1 MSATDVARLRLRN
14 QAIASTRFEN
24 PADVVRRL
32 GAVQAQD
39 YLGSLW
45 ALGLR
50 LRRATEASV
59 ERAVAEA
66 RIVRTWP
73 LRGTLH
79 FVAAEDVRWML
90 MLSCERTVARAASR
104 YRQLGLDEATFS
116 KSRRVLARALEGG
129 RRRTRAELAAALER
143 SGIATEGQRLIHILN
158 RSSLEGLTCYAARR
172 GKQFTFALLDE
183 WAPRAKRLTREEA
196 LAELA
201 RRYFTSHGPA
211 TLQDFIWWS
220 GLTTA
225 DARAGLE
232 ASKQTLRRE
241 VLEGQ
246 TYWLSASAP
255 ASRRDESTPANLLP
269 AFDEYAVA
277 YKDRAAVLHPSHIK
291 QANAAS
297 AILCPTVIV
306 NGRAVGTWKRTLKKN
321 SVLIETSLWATLRKA
336 ERQAVATAARRYGE
350 FLGLPAEVV

>member
-1 MSATDVARLRLRN
+1 VTINTADVARLRLQN
-14 QAIASTRFEN
+14 QAVASTQFEN
-24 PADVVRRL
+24 PVDVVRWL

-59 ERAVAEA
+59 ERAVAA
-66 RIVRTWP
+66 RSIVRTWP

-129 RRRTRAELAAALER
+129 RQLTRAELASALER
-143 SGIATEGQRLIHILN
+143 RGISTEGQRLIHILN

-183 WAPRAKRLTREEA
+183 WSPSGKRLTREEA

-201 RRYFTSHGPA
+201 ARYFESRGPA
-211 TLQDFIWWS
+211 TLQDFVWWS
-220 GLTTA
+220 GLTTE
-225 DARAGLE
+225 DAKRGMAQVGTPRP
-232 ASKQTLRRE
+232 KQSSPN
-241 VLEGQ
+241 
-246 TYWLSASAP
+246 SAH
-255 ASRRDESTPANLLP
+255 LLP
-269 AFDEYAVA
+269 AFDEYFVA
-277 YKDRAAVLHPSHIK
+277 YKDRQIAAGSLSTWDVLGPTFVIDGI
-291 QANAAS
+291 AA
-297 AILCPTVIV
+297 
-306 NGRAVGTWKRTLKKN
+306 GKWKRTNSGKIELSASRSLKK
-321 SVLIETSLWATLRKA
+321 SEQAALTEATDLF
-336 ERQAVATAARRYGE
+336 RRYLATQIE
-350 FLGLPAEVV
+350 K